1 MSITFILQKTSISFL
16 IVLLFIWGCQ
26 TDVENDVITFS
37 ESELPDQET
46 WNSTMIATS
55 NGTTSA
61 IIEFGHMERYNEKQL
76 IFFDQNIEADFFD
89 DQGNHTS
96 KLASNKG
103 KMNEKDD
110 IIEAYENVVVVS
122 DSGINL
128 MTEKLWWD
136 NARKKIISD
145 QFVTITT
152 TEKDTLHG
160 VGFESD
166 QTLSNWM
173 INELHGKTSKTLD
186 LNLKNRVIT
195 KNDSTE
201 NDSTENDSLETE

>member
-1 MSITFILQKTSISFL
+1 MSKTSLIYKILISL
-16 IVLLFIWGCQ
+16 LTVLFFIWGCQ
-26 TDVENDVITFS
+26 NDIENDITSTS
-37 ESELPDQET
+37 EDELPDQET
-46 WNSTMIATS
+46 WNSTLIATS

-76 IFFDQNIEADFFD
+76 ILFDQDIEVDFFD
-89 DQGNHTS
+89 EHGNHTS
-96 KLASNKG
+96 KLTSNKG
-103 KMNEKDD
+103 KMNEKDN

-136 NARKKIISD
+136 NAQRKVISD

-152 TEKDTLHG
+152 TENDTLYG

-173 INELHGKTSKTLD
+173 IKELRGKTSKTID
-186 LNLKNRVIT
+186 LNLKNRST
-195 KNDSTE
+195 SQNDSTRT
-201 NDSTENDSLETE
+201 DSIVTE